1 MMRLNRSTLMAAV
14 VAVAAAAGPASAANC
29 YTVLDRSDNVVYRG
43 TISPVDLSDAGKAE
57 RDAMRRR
64 GEHLIVADTDRCPG
78 IEFFTGSAGSATLNV
93 DQIVGGITPMRGRTP
108 TGATVPFPSSTNP
121 TPRAPAPANKN

>member
-1 MMRLNRSTLMAAV
+1 MRLNRWTSMAA
-14 VAVAAAAGPASAANC
+14 AVGLAAAAGSACAANC
-29 YTVLDRSDNVVYRG
+29 YTVLDRSDNVIYRG

-64 GEHLIVADTDRCPG
+64 GEHLIIADTDRCPG
-78 IEFFTGSAGSATLNV
+78 VEFFTGSAGSATLNV

-108 TGATVPFPSSTNP
+108 TGTTVPFPSATDS
-121 TPRAPAPANKN
+121 APKAPGPANKN